1 MSTSPWSDSN
11 FSTRLIFL
19 WLACTAAATLGPFDF
34 TVPPPGERWA
44 FTAFSGGSPQQ
55 EPIHVLLN
63 MVLFVPLGILVY
75 RGRRSALALLPIL
88 VLVGSAG
95 FLISFVIECLQRFLP
110 GRESSLVDIA
120 ANTAGALVGVC
131 SSRAWSVER
140 ARSLRRRR
148 VPPAGSIVHD

>member
-1 MSTSPWSDSN
+1 MSRSRWSESN
-11 FSTRLIFL
+11 FITRLIFL

-44 FTAFSGGSPQQ
+44 FTAFAEGSPQQ
-55 EPIHVLLN
+55 EPAHVLLN
-63 MVLFVPLGILVY
+63 TVLFVPLGILLY
-75 RGRRSALALLPIL
+75 GGRRRALALLPIL

-95 FLISFVIECLQRFLP
+95 FLISFVVECLQRFLP
-110 GRESSLVDIA
+110 GRESSLVDVA
-120 ANTAGALVGVC
+120 ANTAGALIGVC

-140 ARSLRRRR
+140 ARSLKRRC